1 MFDRSRIDAINVLIY
16 FHIASFF
23 HVLSSSGNILLTF
36 SIYIYFLY
44 HSTIGFMDRNRDAIP
59 SELKQLMLTTSNVLL
74 HKIFALDPE
83 NTKKNSRKSFLKA
96 DTVTTKFKSQLGS
109 LMDTITGTDV
119 QYVRCI
125 KPNSVKSRQIF
136 DRNMVRYEYDLFV
149 N

>member
-1 MFDRSRIDAINVLIY
+1 MITLYRHL
-16 FHIASFF
+16 FHSQFSNFF
-23 HVLSSSGNILLTF
+23 LTLFLLLPTFILYLQ
-36 SIYIYFLY
+36 Y
-44 HSTIGFMDRNRDAIP
+44 STIGFMDRNRDAIP
-59 SELKQLMLTTSNVLL
+59 SELKQLMLSTSNVLL

-83 NTKKNSRKSFLKA
+83 TTKKASRKSFLKA

-136 DRNMVRYEYDLFV
+136 DRNMVRYSTSIQSINNYI
-149 N
+149 

>member
-1 MFDRSRIDAINVLIY
+1 
-16 FHIASFF
+16 
-23 HVLSSSGNILLTF
+23 
-36 SIYIYFLY
+36 
-44 HSTIGFMDRNRDAIP
+44 MDRNRDAIP

-96 DTVTTKFKSQLGS
+96 DTVTTKFKSQLAS

-136 DRNMVRYEYDLFV
+136 DRNMVRLRV
-149 N
+149 

>member
-1 MFDRSRIDAINVLIY
+1 
-16 FHIASFF
+16 
-23 HVLSSSGNILLTF
+23 
-36 SIYIYFLY
+36 
-44 HSTIGFMDRNRDAIP
+44 MDRNRDAIP
-59 SELKQLMLTTSNVLL
+59 SELKQLMLSTSNVLL

-83 NTKKNSRKSFLKA
+83 TTKKPSRKSFLKA

-136 DRNMVRYEYDLFV
+136 DRNMVRFSVTIYLINNYI
-149 N
+149 